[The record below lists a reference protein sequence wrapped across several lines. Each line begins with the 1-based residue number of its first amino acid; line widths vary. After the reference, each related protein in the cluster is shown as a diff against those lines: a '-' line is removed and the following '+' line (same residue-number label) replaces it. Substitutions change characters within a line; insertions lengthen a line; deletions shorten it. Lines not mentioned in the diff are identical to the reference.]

1 MEDEYKFL
9 GNVNPQR
16 RKRFFKYLIRSAAK
30 VRAKK
35 NLMYRSHF
43 VKNID
48 KLRTIEDLKDLNKK
62 KDSLGDVEQRIQNV
76 IEKEH
81 MLENEELYD
90 RKFISKVSE
99 REQKDHEIIVNVLK
113 EKDESLRERL
123 HDLEKRLTMIKQSM
137 NASNAGKI
145 IALEKRIE
153 RLQQLHGLKK
163 EESVMK
169 KSPKPRKKAVNKKS
183 AKKMPVK
190 KVSEKKANRKR
201 KK

>member
-1 MEDEYKFL
+1 M
-9 GNVNPQR
+9 
-16 RKRFFKYLIRSAAK
+16 
-30 VRAKK
+30 
-35 NLMYRSHF
+35 
-43 VKNID
+43 
-48 KLRTIEDLKDLNKK
+48 
-62 KDSLGDVEQRIQNV
+62 
-76 IEKEH
+76 EKEH